1 MDAYVMRIQKK
12 MVIIEDKSRQL
23 DMKKTQ
29 EVKPIAPTVMSSTK
43 HSPKL
48 IIVNNEFVRRTIINR
63 LINAVQ
69 STGLTSKEL
78 QAYYVSYTIN

>member
-1 MDAYVMRIQKK
+1 MRIQKK
-12 MVIIEDKSRQL
+12 MVIIEEKSRQL

-48 IIVNNEFVRRTIINR
+48 IIVNNEFVGSTIINR

-69 STGLTSKEL
+69 SPGSTSKQL
-78 QAYYVSYTIN
+78 KAYYVSYTIN